1 MALSEGRIFRG
12 GETDFPWEREAIKFV
27 EDELPD
33 SDPHLIWPL
42 HELLDPGSGRLYEID
57 VMVLARNALFLV
69 EIKSHPGVL
78 TGDQR
83 DWTFTDE
90 SGRSRYIECPYATT
104 NHKAKVLGSMLDRT
118 MGGVRPYV
126 EPLIFVSHETV
137 QVRLSGG
144 CPSWLVTRHDV
155 RRTLVHGLPG
165 SRGRIVNRP
174 MMAKV
179 RDAMRKLGLQPSKA
193 KRIVGGYKLGDVL
206 DEGDSY
212 QEHRALSVTVEGDQA
227 RVRSYLVPRATSVE
241 RRQQLE
247 RAAQREAQ
255 ILARLGQHPGIL
267 GYRTYQD
274 DGPLGPAVLF
284 EAFEGGVPLQV
295 FLRGKPDL
303 SFDDRLSL
311 IQQVAEAVDHCHR
324 AGFLHRNLSP
334 ASVLVRRERE
344 GEALQVRLHRF
355 QAASHADRSSVGTRH
370 VSQLAEDLD
379 RLYQAPE
386 VIRDP
391 AKATEKSDVFSL
403 GCLAYLVFTGQHPA
417 ATLAERKDKLVAQE
431 GLRVAA
437 IRGDLAELDAPIA
450 WATEY
455 FDTNRPDNALEWYEV
470 YLLDAL
476 TRPDPAADE
485 GLDPREA
492 SQGGVL
498 DGDLEVVRVLGKGAT
513 AKVLK
518 VRKGDTDYALKVPHD
533 EGCGLRL
540 QDEARVLGRLR
551 HQHVVQLHEVQEIS
565 GQTCLLMEFAG
576 DHSLADLLRSE
587 GTLSLEKARRYGDDL
602 LSAVQYLEEQD
613 ITHRDIKP
621 GNLGFAAQAKKAVH
635 LALYDFSLS
644 AGEPEAVSSGTPEWR
659 DPWLHLRG
667 RWDPAADRY
676 SAAAVLYQMVGGVR
690 PDLAQDGP
698 HRGMICVES
707 ERFDAAI
714 RDRLAA
720 FFKRAFA
727 ENVAQRHANAEEMRG
742 AWIALFTQVPA
753 ASLDGEEPTPD
764 AAALDKATPAT
775 MVEALPLSAR
785 ARNALDRAGVVTV
798 ADLLLLPRNHLSAI
812 RGVGHKVAL
821 EVVQIAE
828 ILRERISVDE
838 APPLVPDFP
847 GPRLPLDAEELELD
861 QPTRARL
868 GDAGFHHSVDL
879 AGTPAARLEHL
890 VGEDAVEP
898 IRQRLVALAEALPAE
913 GSVEQ
918 WVHCLLAP
926 ASGRKTEAER
936 RVRTL
941 VGLDP
946 LPKGIEDEAP
956 SGARSITQVADA
968 FGIATPLVHSSLQT
982 MRQRWDG
989 ETCHEDLSLALLE
1002 ILDDHG
1008 PVSTLVDASSYLA
1021 RLRNNIDDPDE
1032 SLRAL
1037 ATALVRTA
1045 LELRPAPIHWRRI
1058 HGNVWVAENST
1069 VLDTLASLSVA
1080 ADELATSE
1088 PLPSSETVRAR
1099 LLEIVAATSL
1109 ASLPHDRLVT
1119 LAASASDRAA
1129 SSARLEL
1136 YPRDL
1141 QASRA
1146 LQLSQSVLSTPGLKP
1161 DLVQQRVQARY
1172 PSAQALPG
1180 RPELDALM
1188 AVHGFQFDA
1197 QAGEY
1202 LRPGLSHATTTGTVL
1217 APSRAASALP
1227 HQRVQRTPEALE
1239 AQSFQDAL
1247 SRQVEKGR
1255 FCAVQVA
1262 ADYAEEAAS
1271 RLARALDIESRSLDH
1286 AVWEAM
1292 KAEAE
1297 GAGVDIQVLIDA
1309 DRLGPGTQ
1317 DWEQL
1322 TKLAHRAAAKVV
1334 DELLSQR
1341 QKPQLLVHPGVLARF
1356 DLDRVLLTLSEHAE
1370 RGDGEA
1376 VVLLVPSHKD
1386 GLAPSINNHLPVPTE
1401 SGGQRL
1407 WMPTSW
1413 LANAHRAAEA

>member
-27 EDELPD
+27 EDALPD

-42 HELLDPGSGRLYEID
+42 HELLDPGTGRLYEID
-57 VMVLARNALFLV
+57 LLVLARNGLFLV
-69 EIKSHPGVL
+69 EVKSHPGIL

-83 DWTFTDE
+83 DWTFAE
-90 SGRSRYIECPYATT
+90 EGGPSRYIECPYATT
-104 NHKAKVLGSMLDRT
+104 NHKAKVLGSMLDRA

-126 EPLIFVSHETV
+126 HPLIFVSHETV

-155 RRTLVHGLPG
+155 RQTLVHGLPG
-165 SRGRIVNRP
+165 ARGRIVNRP
-174 MMAKV
+174 MMTKV
-179 RDAMRKLGLQPSKA
+179 RDTFRGLGFQPSKA
-193 KRIVGGYKLGDVL
+193 KRIVAGYKLGDVL
-206 DEGDSY
+206 DEGESY
-212 QEHRALSVTVEGDQA
+212 QEHRALSTTVAGDQA
-227 RVRSYLVPRATSVE
+227 RVRSYLVPRATTVE

-267 GYRTYQD
+267 GYRTYTD

-284 EAFEGGVPLQV
+284 EAFEGGMPLHV
-295 FLRGKPDL
+295 FLHKEPDL

-311 IQQVAEAVDHCHR
+311 IQQVAEALDHCHR

-334 ASVLVRRERE
+334 ASVLVRKEVDTL
-344 GEALQVRLHRF
+344 AVRLHRF
-355 QAASHADRSSVGTRH
+355 QAAAHAERTSVGTRH

-391 AKATEKSDVFSL
+391 SKATEKSDVFSL
-403 GCLAYLVFTGQHPA
+403 GCLAWLVFTSQHPA
-417 ATLAERKDKLVAQE
+417 ATLAERKDKLIAQD

-455 FDTNRPDNALEWYEV
+455 FDTSRPDNALEWYEV

-476 TRPDPAADE
+476 TRPEPTPDE
-485 GLDPREA
+485 GIDPREA
-492 SQGGVL
+492 TQGDVL
-498 DGDLEVVRVLGKGAT
+498 DGDLEVVRVLGTGAT
-513 AKVLK
+513 AKVFK
-518 VRKGDTDYALKVPHD
+518 VRRGDTTYALKVPHD
-533 EGCGLRL
+533 EGCGHRL

-551 HQHVVQLHEVQEIS
+551 HQHVVQLYETKEI
-565 GQTCLLMEFAG
+565 GGRTCLLMEFAG

-602 LSAVQYLEEQD
+602 LSAVLYLEEQD

-635 LALYDFSLS
+635 LALYDFSLA

-676 SAAAVLYQMVGGVR
+676 AAAAVLYQMAGGIR
-690 PDLAQDGP
+690 PELAQEGP
-698 HRGMICVES
+698 RRGMIRVDS

-720 FFKRAFA
+720 FFERAFA
-727 ENVAQRHANAEEMRG
+727 EDVHQRHASAEEMRA
-742 AWIALFTQVPA
+742 AWIALFTHVPGD
-753 ASLDGEEPTPD
+753 SLDGEDVAPD
-764 AAALDKATPAT
+764 AAALEKATSAT
-775 MVEALPLSAR
+775 LVEALPLSAR
-785 ARNALDRAGVVTV
+785 ARNALDRAGVATV

-812 RGVGHKVAL
+812 RGVGHKVAK
-821 EVVQIAE
+821 EVVEIAE

-861 QPTRARL
+861 EPTRARL
-868 GDAGFHHSVDL
+868 GDAGLNHSMDL
-879 AGTPAARLEHL
+879 ASTPAARLEHL
-890 VGEDAVEP
+890 IGKDTVEP
-898 IRQRLVALAEALPAE
+898 IRRRLEALATEQPAE

-918 WVHCLLAP
+918 WVQCLLAP
-926 ASGRKTEAER
+926 SGGRKTEAEK

-946 LPKGIEDEAP
+946 LPKGIEDDAP
-956 SGARSITQVADA
+956 PGARSIAQVAGA
-968 FGIATPLVHSSLQT
+968 FGIATPLMHSSLQT

-989 ETCHEDLSLALLE
+989 EDCHQDLSLALLE
-1002 ILDDHG
+1002 VLDDHG
-1008 PVSTLVDASSYLA
+1008 PVCTLADTALLLV
-1021 RLRNNIDDPDE
+1021 RLRNSIDDPDE
-1032 SLRAL
+1032 GLRART
-1037 ATALVRTA
+1037 TALIRTA

-1058 HGNVWVAENST
+1058 HGQVWVAENSA
-1069 VLDTLASLSVA
+1069 VLDTLASLADA
-1080 ADELATSE
+1080 ADALATSE

-1099 LLEIVAATSL
+1099 VLEITAVTPL
-1109 ASLPHDRLVT
+1109 ASLAHDRLVT
-1119 LAASASDRAA
+1119 LAAAASGKAA

-1136 YPRDL
+1136 YPRNL
-1141 QASRA
+1141 SARRA
-1146 LQLSQSVLSTPGLKP
+1146 LQLSQSVLTTPGLKP

-1172 PSAQALPG
+1172 PSARALPG
-1180 RPELDALM
+1180 RPDLDAFM

-1197 QAGEY
+1197 QVGEY
-1202 LRPGLSHATTTGTVL
+1202 LRPGLSHATTTGTIQV
-1217 APSRAASALP
+1217 PSRAASAMP
-1227 HQRVQRTPEALE
+1227 HQRVRRTPEALE

-1255 FCAVQVA
+1255 FCAVQVVA
-1262 ADYAEEAAS
+1262 PFAEEAAR
-1271 RLARALDIESRSLDH
+1271 RLAHALDIEPRSLDH
-1286 AVWEAM
+1286 EIWAAM
-1292 KAEAE
+1292 TAQAETLN
-1297 GAGVDIQVLIDA
+1297 VDVQVLIEA
-1309 DRLGPGTQ
+1309 DRNGPGTQ

-1322 TKLAHRAAAKVV
+1322 SKLARRAATEVV
-1334 DELLSQR
+1334 EELLGQR

-1356 DLDRVLLTLSEHAE
+1356 GLSDVLLTLSERAE
-1370 RGDGEA
+1370 RDDGEA
-1376 VVLLVPSHKD
+1376 VVLLVPSHAD
-1386 GLAPSINNHLPVPTE
+1386 GLAPSINNQLPVPTE

-1407 WMPTSW
+1407 WMPDSW